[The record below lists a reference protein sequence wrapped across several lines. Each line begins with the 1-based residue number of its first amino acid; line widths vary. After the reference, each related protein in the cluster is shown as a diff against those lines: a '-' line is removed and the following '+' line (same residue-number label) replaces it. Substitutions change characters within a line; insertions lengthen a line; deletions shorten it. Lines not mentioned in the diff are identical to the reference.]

1 MARKLSPPSPF
12 WRAREGHTMNWGTI
26 RSAGTLGELIVN
38 SIERYPGRTA
48 FIQDERSITY
58 RALGAQIAQAI
69 GLFRQRGLQ
78 PGDAVA
84 QLSGNRPEVFTII
97 AAAYIFGL
105 RSVTLHAT
113 AGLSDHVHVLAD
125 CSPKLF
131 VGEKYHAERLSDLR
145 AQSPQIPHWYSHD
158 DNDAVPGFWQEAS
171 QCAIEPLTAR
181 TSCEDIIRLAYTG
194 GTTGRAKGVMLSDRA
209 LMTNTMAW
217 LAGIPLPD
225 GVRYLCPAPISHGAG
240 SLMFPTLARG
250 GCAILLRGFNVENF
264 VDAAQKYQAEL
275 TWLVPTMIYD
285 LLDKAKHRAR
295 DLASLRALV
304 YSGAPAAPARLREAL
319 DMLGPVLIQS
329 YGQTEAPNTVLMLN
343 QSDHISGDDKRLSSA
358 GRPYPGA
365 QVALLGDDGQPVAA
379 GEAGEICV
387 RGPLVMSG
395 YWQQPEQ
402 TAETLK
408 GDWLHTG
415 DVGYRDSEGYY
426 FIVDRKKDM
435 IISGGF
441 NVYPREIEDVLT
453 QHPDV
458 AAAAV
463 YGIPDPKWGEAV
475 TACVR
480 LHAGAK
486 VSTADL
492 IALVRQHKG
501 PVHAPKSLAFVDQIP
516 LTPLGKPDKRA
527 LRQAHMR

>member
-1 MARKLSPPSPF
+1 MDWAKIRS
-12 WRAREGHTMNWGTI
+12 NGTI
-26 RSAGTLGELIVN
+26 GALIVDC
-38 SIERYPGRTA
+38 IERYAERIVL
-48 FIQDERSITY
+48 IQDDRSITY
-58 RALGAQIAQAI
+58 RDLGAQIAKAI
-69 GLFRQRGLQ
+69 GLFKKLGLQ
-78 PGDAVA
+78 PGDPVA
-84 QLSGNRPEVFTII
+84 QLSGNRPDVVAII
-97 AAAYIFGL
+97 AAAYIYGL

-113 AGLSDHVHVLAD
+113 AGIADHVHVLAD
-125 CSPKLF
+125 CGPKLF
-131 VGEKYHAERLSDLR
+131 IGEKYYAERVRNLQ

-158 DNDAVPGFWQEAS
+158 ADDSIPSFWHEAAL
-171 QCAIEPLTAR
+171 CPTTRLEAR
-181 TSCEDIIRLAYTG
+181 TSSEDIIRLAYTG
-194 GTTGRAKGVMLSDRA
+194 GTTGRAKGVMLSDRT
-209 LMTNTMAW
+209 LMTNTLSW

-225 GVRYLCPAPISHGAG
+225 GVRYLCPAPVSHGAG
-240 SLMFPTLARG
+240 SLVFSTLARG
-250 GCAILLRGFNVENF
+250 GCAILLRGFNVETF
-264 VDAAQKYQAEL
+264 VDAARKHQPEL

-285 LLDKAKHRAR
+285 LIDKAKDRAG
-295 DLASLRALV
+295 DLASIRALV
-304 YSGAPAAPARLREAL
+304 YSAAPAAPARLREAL

-343 QSDHISGDDKRLSSA
+343 QNDHVSGDIARLSSA
-358 GRPYPGA
+358 GKPYPGV
-365 QVALLGDDGQPVAA
+365 QVALLDDDGNPVAD
-379 GEAGEICV
+379 GQAGEICV
-387 RGPLVMSG
+387 RGSLVMSG

-415 DVGYRDSEGYY
+415 DVGYRDADGFY

-480 LHAGAK
+480 LHAGAT
-486 VSTADL
+486 VSTTEL

-501 PVHAPKSLAFVDQIP
+501 PVHAPKSLAVVEEIP

-527 LRQAHMR
+527 LRQAHHT

>member
-1 MARKLSPPSPF
+1 VDWAKIC
-12 WRAREGHTMNWGTI
+12 GN
-26 RSAGTLGELIVN
+26 GTLGELIVN
-38 SIERYPGRTA
+38 CVERYCERIA
-48 FIQDERSITY
+48 FIQDDRSITY
-58 RALGAQIAQAI
+58 RDLGSQIAKAI
-69 GLFRQRGLQ
+69 SLFKELGLQ

-84 QLSGNRPEVFTII
+84 QLSGNRPDVFVII
-97 AAAYIFGL
+97 AAAYIHGL
-105 RSVTLHAT
+105 RSVTLHAS
-113 AGLSDHVHVLAD
+113 AGITDHVHVLAD

-131 VGEKYHAERLSDLR
+131 VGEKYYAERVHVLQ
-145 AQSPQIPHWYSHD
+145 AQSPQIPRWYSHD
-158 DNDAVPGFWQEAS
+158 ADDSIAGFWSAAAL
-171 QCAIEPLTAR
+171 CPAEPLQAR
-181 TSCEDIIRLAYTG
+181 TSSEDIIRLAYTG

-209 LMTNTMAW
+209 LMTNTLSW

-225 GVRYLCPAPISHGAG
+225 SVRYLCPAPVSHGAC
-240 SLMFPTLARG
+240 SLIFPTLARG
-250 GCAILLRGFNVENF
+250 GCVVLLRGFNVETF
-264 VDAAQKYQAEL
+264 VDAARKHRPEL
-275 TWLVPTMIYD
+275 TWLVPTMLYD
-285 LLDKAKHRAR
+285 LIDKAKDRAS
-295 DLASLRALV
+295 DLGSIRALV
-304 YSGAPAAPARLREAL
+304 YSGAPAAPARLREAI
-319 DMLGPVLIQS
+319 DMLGPVLVQS

-343 QSDHISGDDKRLSSA
+343 QNDHVSGDISRLSSA
-358 GRPYPGA
+358 GKPYPGV
-365 QVALLGDDGQPVAA
+365 QVALLDEDGNAVADGQT
-379 GEAGEICV
+379 GEICV
-387 RGPLVMSG
+387 RGSLVMSG

-415 DVGYRDSEGYY
+415 DVGYRDADGFY

-463 YGIPDPKWGEAV
+463 YGIPDAKWGEAV

-480 LHAGAK
+480 LHAGAT
-486 VSTADL
+486 VSTAEL

-501 PVHAPKSLAFVDQIP
+501 PVHAPKSLAVVDAIP

-527 LRQAHMR
+527 LKQAHLT